1 HDGAAEEGHGAAVG
15 ADRRA
20 RAVHRQPRRAPHG
33 VRPAARRALEP
44 VLAGISVDQL
54 EARRRVAEDQGRCR
68 RSQRGARA
76 ARVSRSGG
84 QMTGTSRPH
93 NIQRRDRRTRREDLS
108 LRFLRVLRLSSC
120 LVVAVAYVMSGSS
133 RIVVAQPQQ
142 QPPPPSFQSSVEVT
156 SLDVTVVDDR
166 GKPIAS
172 LAPADFVVRV
182 DGNPRRVVTA
192 EWVALSSPP
201 GAAPVPA
208 PPDGYSTN
216 ESATGGRLIVMAVDQ
231 PNIRFGG
238 AMAINKAANAFI
250 DRLAPSD
257 RVAVAGFGVGA
268 PSTPF
273 TADRARIK
281 RALARMV

>member
-1 HDGAAEEGHGAAVG
+1 MRTTSNRG
-15 ADRRA
+15 DRRA
-20 RAVHRQPRRAPHG
+20 RRGIQGVLLCVLCALGGLHLVHA
-33 VRPAARRALEP
+33 
-44 VLAGISVDQL
+44 
-54 EARRRVAEDQGRCR
+54 
-68 RSQRGARA
+68 
-76 ARVSRSGG
+76 
-84 QMTGTSRPH
+84 
-93 NIQRRDRRTRREDLS
+93 
-108 LRFLRVLRLSSC
+108 
-120 LVVAVAYVMSGSS
+120 
-133 RIVVAQPQQ
+133 Q

-268 PSTPF
+268 P
-273 TADRARIK
+273 
-281 RALARMV
+281 